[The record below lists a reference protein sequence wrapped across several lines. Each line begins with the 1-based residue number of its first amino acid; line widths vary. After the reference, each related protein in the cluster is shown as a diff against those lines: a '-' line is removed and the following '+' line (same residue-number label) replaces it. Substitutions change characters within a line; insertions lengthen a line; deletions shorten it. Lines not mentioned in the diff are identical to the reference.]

1 MKRASVMSGALA
13 VVVALAPAALV
24 VVLGVFDPHGSR
36 RWVWLFAALA
46 VAGLG
51 IAYGGDWESWWRR
64 RRAQAHVRAGQRRG
78 SVLCREARRERVG
91 R

>member
-1 MKRASVMSGALA
+1 MTRKTTMTGALA

-24 VVLGVFDPHGSR
+24 AVLGACDPQGNR
-36 RWVWLFAALA
+36 RGVWLFVALA

-64 RRAQAHVRAGQRRG
+64 RRAHARVRAAQRRG
-78 SVLCREARRERVG
+78 SMLCREARRERVV